1 MHRLFLVKDMKM
13 VNSSSA
19 QAALPTRTAGLF
31 RVDLQAVNWKQVGM
45 FIGLTF
51 GLTWLLNLGLF
62 LNGGLTSPSVNLV
75 VITQMLV
82 PAFSAILL
90 ETFFLSESK
99 IYFKTNH
106 SKVRWFSYYFMAYAV
121 FGILASFL
129 ALLRPSL
136 NGLLAQIFNFLLIFG
151 LVVLL
156 IVRWRGGKTVFSDA
170 GMAFG
175 QFRWWLIFGLGLA
188 AFYTLQSSLNIIFN
202 LGQFVNLAKLLSP
215 EMAAWPPIAV
225 HLLQT
230 VSALLLT
237 PLANLLAFFGEEY
250 GWRGYLQRALTRMG
264 RASGVLLVGVI
275 WGVWHAPLI
284 LMGSNYPD
292 QPVLGVFLMILFC
305 IFIGYVLSY
314 SVYKS
319 KGVWAA
325 AYLHGV
331 SNNFLSYIMRMVYLP
346 ASTIFSFGVG
356 VYGILVWVIAIGLIL
371 LDPVWKEKD

>member
-1 MHRLFLVKDMKM
+1 MVK
-13 VNSSSA
+13 SSSA
-19 QAALPTRTAGLF
+19 KAALPARTAGLF
-31 RVDLQAVNWKQVGM
+31 RLDLQAVNWKQVGM
-45 FIGLTF
+45 FNGLTF

-62 LNGGLTSPSVNLV
+62 LKGGLTSPSVSLV
-75 VITQMLV
+75 VTTQMLV

-90 ETFFLSESK
+90 ETFVFSGSK

-106 SKVRWFSYYFMAYAV
+106 SQVRWFTYFFMAFAV
-121 FGILASFL
+121 FGILASTL
-129 ALLRPSL
+129 SLIKPSL
-136 NGLLAQIFNFLLIFG
+136 TTMLFQIFSVLLVFG

-225 HLLQT
+225 HLLQI

-346 ASTIFSFGVG
+346 ASTILSFGAGMYSIV
-356 VYGILVWVIAIGLIL
+356 IWVIAIGLML